1 MGFLG
6 YANVGADRARL
17 TCKLKLA
24 AMQTAASIHAMGGA
38 MAYYYKYYI
47 EWYHF
52 VTVY

>member
-6 YANVGADRARL
+6 YANVGADQARL
-17 TCKLKLA
+17 TYKLKLA
-24 AMQTAASIHAMGGA
+24 AMKTAASIHALGEA
-38 MAYYYKYYI
+38 M